1 MKKMLIAIFII
12 AIINLC
18 VTLYLSISRFSVEA
32 NSYNKSDTA
41 INHVRIDSIQLI
53 ITERES
59 IVYKLKE
66 HEKDIED
73 KVIKLYKDIINEQD
87 SIINLHKIKY
97 NALYKEVETL
107 QNNLDNSNKVNDNL
121 NKSIERIKR
130 KNRYLVS
137 GGAVCAIAFVVCLL
151 VK

>member
-1 MKKMLIAIFII
+1 MIVLLGSYSRSWCQSEIDNVVHPPRGVNTTDTTVLVPINMIKIANTKII
-12 AIINLC
+12 KA
-18 VTLYLSISRFSVEA
+18 
-32 NSYNKSDTA
+32 
-41 INHVRIDSIQLI
+41 
-53 ITERES
+53 
-59 IVYKLKE
+59 
-66 HEKDIED
+66 
-73 KVIKLYKDIINEQD
+73 KLYKDIINEQD

-107 QNNLDNSNKVNDNL
+107 QNNLDSSFYSKKEEINIFLISKVNDNL